1 MRARGA
7 ILALALVGAAVAA
20 QQPPA
25 AAAAQQPPA
34 GAGPRGTSQD
44 FGRDR
49 YDAVGYASWYGEESG
64 PVMANGQRFD
74 PQAPV
79 AAHASLP
86 LGSFAEVTALDTGK
100 TILVLITDRGPGAPG
115 RLIDL
120 SRGAARLLGIDA
132 NPLAPVRVRRVD
144 PPPADQTALR
154 AGRAAS
160 PRLDAPAPLLV
171 ALRKQLP
178 AAPRPVIPANA
189 QPVPVPPR
197 KPVPQVAATRPTP
210 VATRG
215 LFVQVAALS
224 SKARALALAERLGGG
239 VQAVG
244 PVFRVRLGPFA
255 SRAAA
260 ESARARAAAAGY
272 GDARLVQE

>member
-1 MRARGA
+1 MRALGGVM
-7 ILALALVGAAVAA
+7 LALLS
-20 QQPPA
+20 A
-25 AAAAQQPPA
+25 AAMAQEPPA
-34 GAGPRGTSQD
+34 GAGPRGTSQE
-44 FGRDR
+44 FGKDR

-64 PVMANGQRFD
+64 QLMANGQRFD
-74 PQAPV
+74 PQAVV

-100 TILVLITDRGPGAPG
+100 TILVLVTDRGPGAPG

-120 SRGAARLLGIDA
+120 SRGAAKLLGVDS

-144 PPPADQTALR
+144 PPPADQAALR
-154 AGRAAS
+154 AGKPAS
-160 PRLDAPAPLLV
+160 PRLDAPAALLA

-178 AAPRPVIPANA
+178 TAPRPVIPASA
-189 QPVPVPPR
+189 KPVPVSPR
-197 KPVPQVAATRPTP
+197 RP
-210 VATRG
+210 VAQAAPAPAPAGQG

-224 SKARALALAERLGGG
+224 SKARAQALAERLGGG

-260 ESARARAAAAGY
+260 DAARARAAAAGY

>member
-1 MRARGA
+1 MRVFGGVVLAA
-7 ILALALVGAAVAA
+7 IATAAMA
-20 QQPPA
+20 QEPPA
-25 AAAAQQPPA
+25 S
-34 GAGPRGTSQD
+34 AGPRGTSQE

-64 PVMANGQRFD
+64 QLMANGQRFD
-74 PQAPV
+74 PQAVV
-79 AAHASLP
+79 AAHSSLP
-86 LGSFAEVTALDTGK
+86 LGSFAEITALDTGK
-100 TILVLITDRGPGAPG
+100 TILVLIADRGPGAPG

-120 SRGAARLLGIDA
+120 SRGAAKLLGVES

-144 PPPADQTALR
+144 PPPADQAALR
-154 AGRAAS
+154 AGKPAS
-160 PRLDAPAPLLV
+160 PRLDAPATLLT

-178 AAPRPVIPANA
+178 PAPRPVIPADA
-189 QPVPVPPR
+189 RPAPVPPR
-197 KPVPQVAATRPTP
+197 RPASQAAARP
-210 VATRG
+210 VAPAAHG

-224 SKARALALAERLGGG
+224 SQARALALAERLGGG

-260 ESARARAAAAGY
+260 EAARARAAAAGY